1 MDSTFFRVVIA
12 ISGLLLIGGLFMWE
26 WLHKRALKKTEEVV
40 RQQRQQQLA
49 GEEPFELEQ
58 MNVEK
63 NSEELELPSI
73 TASRSTPEVIEDN
86 GPAPHSETNSIPNVI
101 QVSVVAANNEQFNGN
116 ELLDALETLGL
127 ALGEMGIYH
136 RHFDPLNDNRF
147 SAANLVEPGIFPSDK
162 EKTFS
167 TPGIVLFLELSE
179 QNNPLVVFD
188 ELVQTA
194 NHLADRLN
202 GILLDG
208 KHQALAEETLLELR
222 KLIATK

>member
-1 MDSTFFRVVIA
+1 
-12 ISGLLLIGGLFMWE
+12 MWE
-26 WLHKRALKKTEEVV
+26 WLHKRALKKTEEIA
-40 RQQRQQQLA
+40 RQQRQRELS

-73 TASRSTPEVIEDN
+73 TASRPTAEVIESND
-86 GPAPHSETNSIPNVI
+86 PSPHSETKPIPNVI
-101 QVSVVAANNEQFNGN
+101 QVSVVAANKEQFDGN
-116 ELLDALETLGL
+116 ELLATLDALGL

-136 RHFDPLNDNRF
+136 RHFDPQNDDRF
-147 SAANLVEPGIFPSDK
+147 SVANLVEPGTFPSNR
-162 EKTFS
+162 EEAFS

-194 NHLADRLN
+194 DQLADRLDA
-202 GILLDG
+202 ILLDE
-208 KHQALAEETLLELR
+208 KHQPLAKETLLETR
-222 KLIATK
+222 KLIAAQ